1 MANLPERSSIAGLAL
16 IIFYEG
22 IENTSYQDSVGVWT
36 IGVGHTSSAGPP
48 EVTAGM
54 TITNAEAVLIFNQDV
69 QIFEGAVKRQVTVD
83 LTQDHFDALVSW
95 TFNLGETNLSSS
107 TMLKVLNAGDYWT
120 TIHEL
125 LKWDNAGGEQLRG
138 LTRRRGSEAGFFI
151 RGNIAG
157 AIFTNFGVLPGE
169 LPGIDVETG
178 QPVPGRGTNGN
189 GRANGNGNGNGNI
202 TARPKDQLSQL
213 KELCGV

>member
-22 IENTSYQDSVGVWT
+22 IENVAYQDSVGVWT

-54 TITNAEAVLIFNQDV
+54 TVTDAEAVLIFSQDV
-69 QIFEGAVKRQVTVD
+69 IIFEDAVKRNVTVD
-83 LTQDHFDALVSW
+83 LMQDHFDSLVSW
-95 TFNLGETNLSSS
+95 TFNLGETNLRNS
-107 TMLKVLNAGDYWT
+107 TMLKVLNDKDYWL
-120 TIHEL
+120 TIHEM

-157 AIFTNFGVLPGE
+157 GIFTKFGVLPGE
-169 LPGIDVETG
+169 LPGIDVQTG

-189 GRANGNGNGNGNI
+189 GRTNGNGGS
-202 TARPKDQLSQL
+202 TTKPKDQLSQL